1 MEGYDNLILKT
12 RKELNLL
19 DTQAVKDFYETE
31 KPDYV
36 IVCAARVGGIKANM
50 TYPADFLYEN
60 LQIQNNLI
68 RSAHTS

>member
-1 MEGYDNLILKT
+1 LDAESV
-12 RKELNLL
+12 KE
-19 DTQAVKDFYETE
+19 FYKLESPE
-31 KPDYV
+31 YV

-68 RSAHTS
+68 W